1 MTTYEKTIESKKYYL
16 RYWLWF
22 HKNLDTFLST
32 EKQRTE
38 NNMKGKEKKY
48 FNRFS
53 LSLSKKIYRNRKNG
67 YVVNNVK

>member
-1 MTTYEKTIESKKYYL
+1 MTTYEKTIESKKCYL

-53 LSLSKKIYRNRKNG
+53 LSLSKKI
-67 YVVNNVK
+67 